1 MPSFIVVDNEII
13 NLSEIRRITADK
25 KRLTIIFHLGFWN
38 GNAFKR
44 CTDSQHFEAV
54 LKDIVAKLEAEQI

>member
-1 MPSFIVVDNEII
+1 MPSFIVLDNEIVK
-13 NLSEIRRITADK
+13 LSEVRRITADK

-54 LKDIVAKLEAEQI
+54 FKDIVAKLEAEQI

>member
-1 MPSFIVVDNEII
+1 MPSFIVVDDEII

-44 CTDSQHFEAV
+44 CTDNEHFEEV
-54 LKDIVAKLEAEQI
+54 FRDIVTKLEAEYM